1 MSWWD
6 RRAGRLQDSVKSAE
20 SDMPAIDM
28 YEDQA
33 IKRAIVHSR
42 EDLVLVYSQL
52 SSLNSQVRTV
62 KWLLAFIAGFLGLAV
77 FT

>member
-1 MSWWD
+1 
-6 RRAGRLQDSVKSAE
+6 
-20 SDMPAIDM
+20 MPAIDM